1 MGKLTDKALR
11 AIKPQDRIYNIAD
24 GDGLSLEVWP
34 NGGRYWRFRYRF
46 AGKAKRLS
54 LGVYPEVS
62 LKEARDSLTVARAT
76 LRGGVDPSRDRKE
89 AKQALLTAED
99 RDFSKV
105 AADWLAHNKPGW
117 ASETYRKASYV
128 VEQCLQPSLK
138 GLDIASLG
146 TPEARKAIAKIAAR
160 APALAQKARGH
171 LGSIVEFAIHSGL
184 REEGRHLSLKG
195 AVPKHGKGH
204 IAAATNPDE
213 IRTLLSAVDA
223 YDSSVTRAALIVTM
237 LTALRPGVV
246 AGARWSEINLQDAE
260 WLVPPERMKTRNA
273 HLVPLPVQAVNEIK
287 AMLKFTGDGEYVF
300 PPLARQKSPHLHRDA
315 LSAALRRMGLQGVHA
330 THGFRA
336 MFRTVAR
343 ERLGVPADVLEAQ
356 LAHAKRGEV
365 QKAYDRTL
373 FLQERTVAMQQWAD
387 YLDELRQKKV

>member
-11 AIKPQDRIYNIAD
+11 AIKPQACICNIAD

-117 ASETYRKASYV
+117 ASETCRKPAM
-128 VEQCLQPSLK
+128 SLSNVCILRSRAWTSPAWVLLK
-138 GLDIASLG
+138 RVRRSPKL
-146 TPEARKAIAKIAAR
+146 AAR

-171 LGSIVEFAIHSGL
+171 FGSIAEFAIHSGC
-184 REEGRHLSLKG
+184 
-195 AVPKHGKGH
+195 
-204 IAAATNPDE
+204 
-213 IRTLLSAVDA
+213 
-223 YDSSVTRAALIVTM
+223 
-237 LTALRPGVV
+237 
-246 AGARWSEINLQDAE
+246 
-260 WLVPPERMKTRNA
+260 
-273 HLVPLPVQAVNEIK
+273 
-287 AMLKFTGDGEYVF
+287 
-300 PPLARQKSPHLHRDA
+300 
-315 LSAALRRMGLQGVHA
+315 
-330 THGFRA
+330 
-336 MFRTVAR
+336 
-343 ERLGVPADVLEAQ
+343 
-356 LAHAKRGEV
+356 AKRGGICP
-365 QKAYDRTL
+365 
-373 FLQERTVAMQQWAD
+373 
-387 YLDELRQKKV
+387 